1 MNPEESKRAEATE
14 SEASAPETPAQEAPQ
29 QETSRKTAPKEG
41 SKSRPVTVYLVV
53 LFVVVFLLLVMSFFM
68 QQRSHQ
74 ALEDLNESMS
84 ASQDLTALQMDKQR
98 LEFELKQTKEDL
110 TQAEESLKKLE
121 KQAQAL
127 EWLRQMEAASRT
139 SYTGLKTLVEQ
150 FEESGLVDYLPTES
164 AVEGADA
171 PADVYRNLYAMIY

>member
-14 SEASAPETPAQEAPQ
+14 AKTSPPETPAQEASQ
-29 QETSRKTAPKEG
+29 KAAPKER
-41 SKSRPVTVYLVV
+41 SKSRPVTVYLGV
-53 LFVVVFLLLVMSFFM
+53 LFVVVFLLLVMFFFM

-84 ASQDLTALQMDKQR
+84 ASQDLTALQMEKQR
-98 LEFELKQTKEDL
+98 LEFELQKTKEDL
-110 TQAEESLKKLE
+110 AQAEESLEKLE

-139 SYTGLKTLVEQ
+139 SYTSLKTLVEQ
-150 FEESGLVDYLPTES
+150 FEESELVDYLPTES
-164 AVEGADA
+164 VVEGADA

>member
-14 SEASAPETPAQEAPQ
+14 AKTSPPETPAQEASQ
-29 QETSRKTAPKEG
+29 KAAPKER
-41 SKSRPVTVYLVV
+41 STSRPVTVYLGV

-84 ASQDLTALQMDKQR
+84 ASQDLTALQMEKQR
-98 LEFELKQTKEDL
+98 LEFELQKTKEDL
-110 TQAEESLKKLE
+110 AQAEESLEKLE

-139 SYTGLKTLVEQ
+139 SYTSLKTLVEQ
-150 FEESGLVDYLPTES
+150 FEESELVDYLPTES
-164 AVEGADA
+164 VVEGADA

>member
-14 SEASAPETPAQEAPQ
+14 AKTSPHETPAQEI
-29 QETSRKTAPKEG
+29 SKKTALKER
-41 SKSRPVTVYLVV
+41 SKSRPVAVYLVV

-84 ASQDLTALQMDKQR
+84 ASQDLTALQMEKQR
-98 LEFELKQTKEDL
+98 LEFELQKTKEDL
-110 TQAEESLKKLE
+110 AQAAESLEKLE

-139 SYTGLKTLVEQ
+139 SYTSLKTLVEQ
-150 FEESGLVDYLPTES
+150 FEESELVDYLPTES
-164 AVEGADA
+164 VVEGADA

>member
-14 SEASAPETPAQEAPQ
+14 AKTSPHETPAQEI
-29 QETSRKTAPKEG
+29 SKKTALKER

-98 LEFELKQTKEDL
+98 LEFELQKTKEDL
-110 TQAEESLKKLE
+110 AQAEESLEKLE

-139 SYTGLKTLVEQ
+139 SYTSLKTLVEQ
-150 FEESGLVDYLPTES
+150 FEESELVDYLPTEPV
-164 AVEGADA
+164 VEGADA